1 MNDKMK
7 EQLEFIEKMR
17 TGFGI
22 VRTEEQIQD
31 DLDKEFEE
39 RMKREEELRKQEEEY
54 QERLRKEKEEQRQRN
69 YESHKD
75 IFDFIRAF
83 NELPQDDY
91 YAVIELKDGSQHFA
105 KPQEMKRDE
114 DYLMIYIMRN
124 KGTESIFENPYVTIL
139 ETNVNEIKGLKL
151 ENELKKEV
159 ILIKKSVFGVMTE

>member
-1 MNDKMK
+1 MAIFTNN
-7 EQLEFIEKMR
+7 EIEKLKQ
-17 TGFGI
+17 GWGI
-22 VRTEEQIQD
+22 VRTQEQIQT
-31 DLDKEFEE
+31 DLDRAFQE

-54 QERLRKEKEEQRQRN
+54 QERMRKEKEEQRQRN

-105 KPQEMKRDE
+105 KPQELKRDE
-114 DYLMIYIMRN
+114 EYIMIYIMRN

-139 ETNVNEIKGLKL
+139 ETNVNEIKGIQLK
-151 ENELKKEV
+151 EEIQKKV
-159 ILIKKSVFGVMTE
+159 IIIKKSMFGVMTE